1 MSKTEQVSNSFALCV
16 VMTVAGGFLDAYTYI
31 VRGGV
36 FANTQTGN
44 IVQCGMALMNGDL
57 FACLRYLLSILA
69 FTLGIFLVVYIR
81 DIRHIQGLHWRQ
93 ETVLIEAVILLI
105 VAFLPE
111 SRNTLA
117 NTLVAFAC
125 GIQLQTF
132 RKVGEY
138 TYTTTMA
145 TGNLRSFAYAL
156 VYSLNTGEE
165 YYAKRAAVVGS
176 LLLMFMLGAGL
187 GGIFSRMM
195 GVQAVMIPCAL
206 LAFSIVAMR

>member
-138 TYTTTMA
+138 IYTTTMA

>member
-1 MSKTEQVSNSFALCV
+1 MSKSEQVSNSFALYV
-16 VMTVAGGFLDAYTYI
+16 VMTIAGGFLDAYTYI

-44 IVQCGMALMNGDL
+44 IVQCGMALMSGD
-57 FACLRYLLSILA
+57 FFSCLRYLFAVVS
-69 FTLGIFLVVYIR
+69 FTLGIFLVVYVR
-81 DIRHIQGLHWRQ
+81 DIRHIQSLHWRQ
-93 ETVLIEAVILLI
+93 ETVLIEAAILLV

-111 SRNTLA
+111 SYNTVA

-138 TYTTTMA
+138 TFTTTMA

-165 YYAKRAAVVGS
+165 YYAKRAAIVGA

-195 GVQAVMIPCAL
+195 GIQAVMIPCAL
-206 LAFSIVAMR
+206 LAVSIVAMR

>member
-1 MSKTEQVSNSFALCV
+1 
-16 VMTVAGGFLDAYTYI
+16 MTVAGGFLDAYTYI

-138 TYTTTMA
+138 IYTTTMA